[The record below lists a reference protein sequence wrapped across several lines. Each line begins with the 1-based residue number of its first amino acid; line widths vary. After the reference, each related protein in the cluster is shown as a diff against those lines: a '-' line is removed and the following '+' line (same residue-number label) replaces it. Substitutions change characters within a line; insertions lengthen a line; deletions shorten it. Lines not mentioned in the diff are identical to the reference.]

1 MGPSYEMD
9 DFKFQ
14 LFLLC
19 EIPRLGRFRAALRVR
34 HFDKSW
40 EFLCIQLSARKLR
53 NSVNF
58 YTDVKN
64 YSSFMYLYKS
74 IQENR
79 SYSDDPLRDLRVLN
93 SHFEKPQ
100 IY

>member
-1 MGPSYEMD
+1 MGPNYEMD

-14 LFLLC
+14 LFILC
-19 EIPRLGRFRAALRVR
+19 EIPRRPVSSGLASPPFSQIMGVLVY
-34 HFDKSW
+34 ST
-40 EFLCIQLSARKLR
+40 LSSLTKKL
-53 NSVNF
+53 VNF

-64 YSSFMYLYKS
+64 YPSFMYLYKS
-74 IQENR
+74 IQEKR
-79 SYSDDPLRDLRVLN
+79 SLNGDPLRDLRVLN